1 MEIRNQFT
9 AWLGQNQRVAIDP
22 ETGEE
27 YRWDDVLIFDQ
38 AISEADQSI
47 LRRAISERQIIREA
61 IFLFSRTRFNFFEQY
76 SSIGSMDK

>member
-1 MEIRNQFT
+1 M
-9 AWLGQNQRVAIDP
+9 AIDP

-47 LRRAISERQIIREA
+47 LRRAISEKQIIREA
-61 IFLFSRTRFNFFEQY
+61 IFLFQDTF
-76 SSIGSMDK
+76 